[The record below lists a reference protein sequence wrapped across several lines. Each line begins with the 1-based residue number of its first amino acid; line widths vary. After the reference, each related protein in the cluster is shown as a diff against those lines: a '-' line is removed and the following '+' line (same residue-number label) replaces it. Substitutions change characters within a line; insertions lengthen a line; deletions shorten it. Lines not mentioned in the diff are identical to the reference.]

1 MKILLG
7 VTSSISV
14 YKALDLT
21 SQLRKQ
27 GHEIKVIMSANAM
40 KMVDPIPFFTLSG
53 NPVSYDMFKEKDYI
67 AHISLADWADLCLVI
82 PATANIIG
90 KYACGICDDL
100 LSTTLISLDIPV
112 IMAPAMNVKM
122 YNHPAVVQNI
132 ATLRSRGVHFIEP
145 ATGMLACGYEG
156 KGKLPALDDIMR
168 YLTPF
173 LYPQPQLLAGKHVV
187 VSAGGTMEDIDPVR
201 YITNR
206 SSGLMGLAF
215 AQTAL
220 KMGAR
225 VTLVHTQLQGPLPT
239 GLSRSLFVRSAQE
252 MLDALDTLMNELDIL
267 VMSAAVA
274 DYRPREKAPDKIKK
288 KSETLTIELIKNP
301 DILKTLASKKK
312 TEQIFIGFAL
322 ETNDLIANAKRKM
335 QEKKMDLVIANSP
348 ENFEKTTASIK
359 LLSSDGRMEELNDLS
374 KTILAERV
382 YERLFS

>member
-168 YLTPF
+168 DR
-173 LYPQPQLLAGKHVV
+173 KSVV
-187 VSAGGTMEDIDPVR
+187 
-201 YITNR
+201 
-206 SSGLMGLAF
+206 
-215 AQTAL
+215 
-220 KMGAR
+220 
-225 VTLVHTQLQGPLPT
+225 
-239 GLSRSLFVRSAQE
+239 
-252 MLDALDTLMNELDIL
+252 
-267 VMSAAVA
+267 
-274 DYRPREKAPDKIKK
+274 
-288 KSETLTIELIKNP
+288 
-301 DILKTLASKKK
+301 
-312 TEQIFIGFAL
+312 
-322 ETNDLIANAKRKM
+322 
-335 QEKKMDLVIANSP
+335 
-348 ENFEKTTASIK
+348 
-359 LLSSDGRMEELNDLS
+359 
-374 KTILAERV
+374 
-382 YERLFS
+382 